1 MNANDKR
8 IKKILDSTKVIA
20 CVGVSSNRIRP
31 SYFVLRYLYFK
42 NFRVIP
48 INPVYAGEIL
58 FGEKVLSSISEIDSE
73 IKVDMVDIFRK
84 SEAVLPIVEEALKH
98 LKKLKTI
105 WMQIGVQN
113 EEATRLAS
121 QQGLEVIQNKCPKI
135 EYQRLFGELRMA
147 GFNTGII
154 SSRLV
159 LN

>member
-1 MNANDKR
+1 MNT
-8 IKKILDSTKVIA
+8 I
-20 CVGVSSNRIRP
+20 
-31 SYFVLRYLYFK
+31 
-42 NFRVIP
+42 
-48 INPVYAGEIL
+48 E
-58 FGEKVLSSISEIDSE
+58 
-73 IKVDMVDIFRK
+73 
-84 SEAVLPIVEEALKH
+84 EEALKH

-135 EYQRLFGELRMA
+135 EYQRLFGELGMA

>member
-1 MNANDKR
+1 
-8 IKKILDSTKVIA
+8 
-20 CVGVSSNRIRP
+20 
-31 SYFVLRYLYFK
+31 
-42 NFRVIP
+42 
-48 INPVYAGEIL
+48 
-58 FGEKVLSSISEIDSE
+58 
-73 IKVDMVDIFRK
+73 
-84 SEAVLPIVEEALKH
+84 
-98 LKKLKTI
+98 
-105 WMQIGVQN
+105 MQIGVQN